1 MELMAAQF
9 VPLLFAGL
17 LVFLLTGFPVA
28 FGLAATG
35 LSFGMLGIFLGL
47 FPLALFQA
55 LPLRVFGIMQNDTL
69 LAVPFFT
76 FMGIVLQESGIAE
89 DLLET
94 IGQVFGPLRG
104 GLALAVVVVG
114 ALLAATTGVVSA
126 AVVSMGLISLP
137 VMLRYGYNR
146 SMATG
151 VIMASGALAQAI
163 PPSVVLIVLADQ
175 MGRSVG
181 DMYAGALVPG
191 LLLVGLYA
199 LYVIAVAVIRP
210 AWVPALPPEARIYGE
225 AGGASGHRSL
235 LVLAALAVAGGLGW
249 AGMHDRIVNPF
260 MDRSGPAPADEVIV
274 LSITAGA
281 AVAMGLALVDRLP
294 GLRLLSRLSRR
305 VTLLLIPPLV
315 LIFLVLG
322 TIFLGIATPT
332 EGGAMGAVGALVM
345 AGMRGRLKDLGM
357 LRRAVDQTAQLT
369 SFVIFI
375 LIGATVFSFTFNAV
389 DGHVWV
395 EHLFAALPG
404 GHLGFLVAVNL
415 LVFVLGCF
423 LDFFEIAFIVIP
435 LLVPVAEKMEI
446 DLIWFGVTI
455 AMTLQTS
462 YLTPPFGFA
471 LFFVRSVAAS
481 RDYIDAVTKRPV
493 RAVSTQQ
500 IYRGSIAF
508 VILQLVMVAV
518 LLRFPELVTD
528 RLDRPVQ
535 IGPENLTITPER
547 GGYGD
552 ADADPMKRFES
563 GSAAPA
569 EEPGT
574 RGEEDP
580 TSRIRRALERDAAR

>member
-1 MELMAAQF
+1 M
-9 VPLLFAGL
+9 
-17 LVFLLTGFPVA
+17 
-28 FGLAATG
+28 
-35 LSFGMLGIFLGL
+35 
-47 FPLALFQA
+47 
-55 LPLRVFGIMQNDTL
+55 
-69 LAVPFFT
+69 
-76 FMGIVLQESGIAE
+76 
-89 DLLET
+89 
-94 IGQVFGPLRG
+94 
-104 GLALAVVVVG
+104 
-114 ALLAATTGVVSA
+114 
-126 AVVSMGLISLP
+126 
-137 VMLRYGYNR
+137 
-146 SMATG
+146 
-151 VIMASGALAQAI
+151 
-163 PPSVVLIVLADQ
+163 
-175 MGRSVG
+175 
-181 DMYAGALVPG
+181 
-191 LLLVGLYA
+191 
-199 LYVIAVAVIRP
+199 
-210 AWVPALPPEARIYGE
+210 
-225 AGGASGHRSL
+225 
-235 LVLAALAVAGGLGW
+235 LAALAVAGGLGW

-395 EHLFAALPG
+395 EHLFAGLPG

-471 LFFVRSVAAS
+471 LYFVRSVAAS

-552 ADADPMKRFES
+552 ADAEPMKRFES